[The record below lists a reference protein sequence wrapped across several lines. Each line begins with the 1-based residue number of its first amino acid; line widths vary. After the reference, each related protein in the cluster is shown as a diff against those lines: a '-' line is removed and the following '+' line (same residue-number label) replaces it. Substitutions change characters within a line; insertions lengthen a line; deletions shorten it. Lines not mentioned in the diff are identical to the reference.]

1 MMTED
6 RFYAGI
12 DVGTSYV
19 KAVVIDDGTEMLGHA
34 TQRSGADLAGSISKA
49 FDGLL
54 ESAGLER
61 GEIVHTTSTGFGR
74 GNAPVAD
81 STKTEISCHAR
92 GAYHHFRR
100 RITVIDIGGQDTK
113 VIHVSEDGRRSGFK
127 MNRKCAAGTGA
138 FLEEIAHKMD
148 IPLEDMNDLA
158 AKSSGSEALNSFC
171 TVFASSEILTRI
183 REGEKVED
191 MVRSAFESVARR
203 VIEMDPLDGTIVAT
217 GGVVAHN
224 DIMLEILSVHAG
236 SEVLRPPNA
245 QLSGA
250 LGAALFARDAAIDG

>member
-1 MMTED
+1 MTED

-19 KAVVIDDGTEMLGHA
+19 KAVVIDDGAEMLGHA
-34 TQRSGADLAGSISKA
+34 TQRSGADLAGSITKA

-54 ESAGLER
+54 DSAGLER
-61 GEIVHTTSTGFGR
+61 GDIVHTTSTGFGR
-74 GNAPVAD
+74 GNAPIAD

-92 GAYHHFRR
+92 GAYHHFPR
-100 RITVIDIGGQDTK
+100 RITIIDIGGQDTK

-148 IPLEDMNDLA
+148 IPMGDMNDLA
-158 AKSSGSEALNSFC
+158 ARSTGGEALNSFC

-250 LGAALFARDAAIDG
+250 LGAALFAMDAAIDG

>member
-1 MMTED
+1 MAERT
-6 RFYAGI
+6 FFAGI

-19 KAVVIDDGTEMLGHA
+19 KAVVIDHEGGLVA
-34 TQRSGADLAGSISKA
+34 RSVQRSGADLAGSITRTYEEVI
-49 FDGLL
+49 G
-54 ESAGLER
+54 SAGITAGDLS
-61 GEIVHTTSTGFGR
+61 HTTSTGFGR
-74 GNAPVAD
+74 GNAAVAED
-81 STKTEISCHAR
+81 SKTEISCHAR
-92 GAYHHFRR
+92 GAYHHFPRK
-100 RITVIDIGGQDTK
+100 ITVIDIGGQDTK

-148 IPLEDMNDLA
+148 IPMEDMNDLA
-158 AKSSGSEALNSFC
+158 SRATDSEALNSYC

-203 VIEMDPLDGTIVAT
+203 VIEMDTLEGTIVAT

-224 DIMLEILSVHAG
+224 DIMLEILSKHAG
-236 SEVLRPPNA
+236 SEVLRPPDA
-245 QLSGA
+245 QMSGA
-250 LGAALFARDAAIDG
+250 LGAALFARDTVND